1 MKKSFAQQGMTL
13 IEMMIAMVI
22 SLVLIA
28 GVGTVYLSSRKN
40 NTARDQ
46 LSMMNENA
54 RVALETLRKHLEH
67 AGYATP
73 TKLPMGSYFYVSGD
87 ADPIPGSC
95 GTLDTNSKA
104 AVIASSTSD
113 LDINGAAVLGDR
125 ISVRFIGDENLS
137 VDAVGSYFKDHDKP
151 SFDQNCYGGKKSVKD
166 SLVYNAFHISTDN
179 NVKDSTGQKIPI
191 LYAVGSNGN
200 NSKQPVVNGIENMQ
214 FIYGVDSNSDGTA
227 DSFLNATGVSAGN
240 LWQRVV
246 SIKVALLVRSLEPML
261 DVNTA
266 QAYNLLGVNVTPND
280 RYQRRVYSMLIQL
293 RNVVEG

>member
-95 GTLDTNSKA
+95 GTLGANSLA

-137 VDAVGSYFKDHDKP
+137 VDAVG
-151 SFDQNCYGGKKSVKD
+151 NNLTAACYGGLVSVKD
-166 SLVYNAFHISTDN
+166 ALVYNAFHVDTSAT
-179 NVKDSTGQKIPI
+179 VKDSTGKLIPI
-191 LYAVGSNGN
+191 LYAIGSNN
-200 NSKQPVVNGIENMQ
+200 NLFKQPVVNGIENMQ